1 MATGMLCG
9 CSTSADTV
17 KEEKA
22 VAAEEEGNDA
32 AGEEESANV
41 SDEGVV
47 TLDWWTDFSWYYSDN
62 WEGIIPEEIT
72 RATGVAC
79 EVTRAADSGQLNL
92 MIASGELPD
101 IIWCDNGSGA
111 VDRLCDSNLCY
122 SYNELIEQYGIDW
135 EVSPERIYVART
147 HNIDEADENFYT
159 ILQNY
164 LSEEDWADNEV
175 GCPINIAGLYY
186 RKDIW
191 EELGCPEMNTVEQIK
206 EVMAMVK
213 DKYPDM
219 QVINAG
225 NSGWR
230 LGGFANWFDA
240 GGNTDFRYDKDGNV
254 AYGATLE
261 GYHDYMKC
269 MNEFFRNGYFTEES
283 LALTVEADAQQQAT
297 SGKSFIYEWNARP
310 TWLEELNTKTR
321 EVIPEAEWAFLS
333 IPDDA
338 KEIPYSQS
346 GWAGLFIS
354 KNCKDPEA
362 AIRLIAYLN
371 SEQGQKLSLWGREGI
386 DYEMDQNG
394 VPQFSEEW
402 KEANKDITVMSEL
415 YNPNYFCTTELHEIL
430 QYYSGVDQEV
440 IDMFTRNADKI
451 KMNLELSL
459 AAPKTTSDAGI
470 IYSKIKEASGAET
483 TKLITA
489 ATEEEFE
496 KLFEEYMELL
506 DKIGVQELNK
516 NVTETIRRIKADLG
530 A

>member
-1 MATGMLCG
+1 
-9 CSTSADTV
+9 
-17 KEEKA
+17 
-22 VAAEEEGNDA
+22 
-32 AGEEESANV
+32 
-41 SDEGVV
+41 
-47 TLDWWTDFSWYYSDN
+47 
-62 WEGIIPEEIT
+62 
-72 RATGVAC
+72 
-79 EVTRAADSGQLNL
+79 
-92 MIASGELPD
+92 
-101 IIWCDNGSGA
+101 
-111 VDRLCDSNLCY
+111 
-122 SYNELIEQYGIDW
+122 
-135 EVSPERIYVART
+135 
-147 HNIDEADENFYT
+147 
-159 ILQNY
+159 
-164 LSEEDWADNEV
+164 
-175 GCPINIAGLYY
+175 
-186 RKDIW
+186 
-191 EELGCPEMNTVEQIK
+191 
-206 EVMAMVK
+206 MVK
-213 DKYPDM
+213 ALSMSGM
-219 QVINAG
+219 Q
-225 NSGWR
+225 
-230 LGGFANWFDA
+230 D
-240 GGNTDFRYDKDGNV
+240 T
-254 AYGATLE
+254 
-261 GYHDYMKC
+261 
-269 MNEFFRNGYFTEES
+269 
-283 LALTVEADAQQQAT
+283 
-297 SGKSFIYEWNARP
+297 